1 MENALHF
8 RTPFKGN
15 KDWKLDYDGRWAA
28 VMMLRYYLYSI
39 MILRITVQLRSC
51 VDWKLDCDGGWA
63 VADVNF

>member
-39 MILRITVQLRSC
+39 MILRIVVQLRSC
-51 VDWKLDCDGGWA
+51 VGKLDYDGGWA
-63 VADVNF
+63 AANLNF

>member
-28 VMMLRYYLYSI
+28 VIMLRYYLYSI
-39 MILRITVQLRSC
+39 MILRIVVQLRSC
-51 VDWKLDCDGGWA
+51 VGKLDYDGGWA
-63 VADVNF
+63 AANLNF

>member
-28 VMMLRYYLYSI
+28 VIMLRYYLYSI
-39 MILRITVQLRSC
+39 MILRIVVQLRSC
-51 VDWKLDCDGGWA
+51 VGKLDYDCGWA
-63 VADVNF
+63 AANLNF